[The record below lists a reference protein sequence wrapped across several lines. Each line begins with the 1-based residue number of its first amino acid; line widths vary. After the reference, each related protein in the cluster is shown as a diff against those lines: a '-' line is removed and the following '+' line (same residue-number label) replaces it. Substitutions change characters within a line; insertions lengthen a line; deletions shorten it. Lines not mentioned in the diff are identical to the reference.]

1 MASRSR
7 TRSEP
12 TAVAFPSWWWSC
24 PRKPVPTLSRH
35 HPDPAV
41 SVAISVF
48 FGYLSRGQAASRSS
62 GVKILLHDQLCGLSG
77 CHRTVTG
84 PQEVDAAHGVCAGLA
99 DAPCRLRHPRRP
111 RGPLRAR
118 TRPEGTGWSL
128 SGSFFDRIRLLGFLA
143 AREGVP
149 PAGSH
154 SQPAHRG
161 VPRREPRRRF
171 VLRPRRS
178 LGRGCAG
185 DPLRHLRRARRD
197 GGAGPRHGF
206 GCGRA
211 HRRRRRSIR
220 GNRDLRGHRRLLPDL
235 PARLL
240 ACARFAGRRPPRLVC
255 QGERRD
261 QRHRRTDGR
270 DESRR
275 AGHVPRHRRACRAT
289 RLVVA
294 GALGIGAALPPPSR
308 HPRAHRGDG
317 ERDGSAEVPLHPPR
331 AAQAG
336 RPRPRAADRSAPRMD
351 EPRHGGFGDRH
362 GDRVRHV
369 HPPRRH
375 RGRLH
380 GDAPRARR
388 APRRDHQFHRQQ
400 ALDLPY
406 WRGLGLAR
414 GPPVRSHLAHLA
426 IAEYPRRRPPH
437 RRAALESAARRRRG
451 RHAGR
456 RGMEPSPAPPL
467 RLPAEPQ
474 AQARAPRGAGLG
486 DGRRGLAP
494 LGGWAAATAAVA
506 VLFVAY
512 GMPSAEESVHGFS
525 IHADDAAPSGSAS
538 FLPKLRPEAFYS
550 ESYSFLFSAE
560 DGTFVRVQFLVSNGG
575 LEARGKA
582 AARAVMV
589 LPDGS
594 TVEDADTFDP
604 EQWNVLSEGAI
615 EMGAHRLT
623 MGPDASHHVHFG
635 GKKLVVDATV
645 LPETTPLRPGGGRV
659 VFDASGRA
667 VFDQTIFA
675 LRSRFDGSVWSPR
688 RGNKRVKGYCY
699 ADTSYSTVPACKS
712 ASLWL
717 RMEAFGDG
725 SAGTAALAVLFPPQG
740 TLRQPEGWLYT
751 SKNGKTEVRS
761 SEVKVAFE
769 DLRHEPGG
777 RFEYD
782 VPQRIIAVAR
792 GAEDERVTLTLQARR
807 LLYKEDVLGEMEP
820 LSRLLVSTV
829 AAPRAHTHEDAY
841 TLRSERKGEPAEVRS
856 GTALTEFSH
865 ANKPSQLAA
874 AF

>member
-1 MASRSR
+1 MLLTGFALVWLTLLAAYGIRVALAGR
-7 TRSEP
+7 FAHARAQKEP
-12 TAVAFPSWWWSC
+12 GSPFLG
-24 PRKPVPTLSRH
+24 RFL
-35 HPDPAV
+35 
-41 SVAISVF
+41 IE
-48 FGYLSRGQAASRSS
+48 FGYWAFSPLEKACLLLGVTPNQLTAAS
-62 GVKILLHDQLCGLSG
+62 
-77 CHRTVTG
+77 
-84 PQEVDAAHGVCAGLA
+84 
-99 DAPCRLRHPRRP
+99 
-111 RGPLRAR
+111 
-118 TRPEGTGWSL
+118 
-128 SGSFFDRIRLLGFLA
+128 LA
-143 AREGVP
+143 A
-149 PAGSH
+149 
-154 SQPAHRG
+154 
-161 VPRREPRRRF
+161 
-171 VLRPRRS
+171 S
-178 LGRGCAG
+178 LGAALFFALG
-185 DPLRHLRRARRD
+185 DP
-197 GGAGPRHGF
+197 
-206 GCGRA
+206 
-211 HRRRRRSIR
+211 S
-220 GNRDLRGHRRLLPDL
+220 
-235 PARLL
+235 
-240 ACARFAGRRPPRLVC
+240 
-255 QGERRD
+255 
-261 QRHRRTDGR
+261 
-270 DESRR
+270 
-275 AGHVPRHRRACRAT
+275 
-289 RLVVA
+289 VA
-294 GALGIGAALPPPSR
+294 GALVILCAIFDALDGMVARARGTASDAGELIDAAVDRYAEIATFAGIAAYYRTYLPGFWLALASLGGALLVSYARAKGEISGIDARMGAMNRGERAMYLGIAGLAAPVVSSWLEPSASAPLYHALLATLALIAVMANATAVRRFLFIHRELRKRDGHTPEPRTDPLHGWMNRATVASVIATVIDYGTFCALVGIAGVYTGTSRALGALLGAITNFTVNKLWTFRTGGDSVWHEGPRYAAISLTSLLLNTLGVVLLTDGLHWNPLLAAAVVGTLVAVGWNLPLHRHFVFRPSR
-308 HPRAHRGDG
+308 
-317 ERDGSAEVPLHPPR
+317 
-331 AAQAG
+331 
-336 RPRPRAADRSAPRMD
+336 RPR
-351 EPRHGGFGDRH
+351 
-362 GDRVRHV
+362 
-369 HPPRRH
+369 
-375 RGRLH
+375 L
-380 GDAPRARR
+380 
-388 APRRDHQFHRQQ
+388 
-400 ALDLPY
+400 AL
-406 WRGLGLAR
+406 LGALA
-414 GPPVRSHLAHLA
+414 S
-426 IAEYPRRRPPH
+426 
-437 RRAALESAARRRRG
+437 
-451 RHAGR
+451 
-456 RGMEPSPAPPL
+456 
-467 RLPAEPQ
+467 
-474 AQARAPRGAGLG
+474 
-486 DGRRGLAP
+486 
-494 LGGWAAATAAVA
+494 ATAAVA

-525 IHADDAAPSGSAS
+525 IHADDAAPPGSAS

-645 LPETTPLRPGGGRV
+645 LPETKPLRPGGGRV

-699 ADTSYSTVPACKS
+699 ADTSYSTVPAYKS

-717 RMEAFGDG
+717 RMEAFDDG
-725 SAGTAALAVLFPPQG
+725 SDGTAALAVLFPPQG

-807 LLYKEDVLGEMEP
+807 LLYKEDVLGEMGP

-829 AAPRAHTHEDAY
+829 AAPMAYTYENGY
-841 TLRSERKGEPAEVRS
+841 TLRIERKGEPAEVRS
-856 GTALTEFSH
+856 GTALTEFSY